1 MKGKEIADM
10 IMKAKEVCRNAYAPY
25 SKFHVGCVLLSEN
38 GQVYSGCNIENIS
51 FGLTICAERAAISK
65 AISTEGPKF
74 RITKVVIYTPTEMPI
89 TPCGAC
95 RQVLKEF
102 GDDFEIISTCRSSK
116 MIKKSIDELLPD
128 SPDIEIKN

>member
-1 MKGKEIADM
+1 MKERDIGDLQ
-10 IMKAKEVCRNAYAPY
+10 MKAKEVCRNAYAPY
-25 SKFHVGCVLLSEN
+25 SKFQVGCVLLSEN

-65 AISTEGPKF
+65 AISIEGRKF
-74 RITKVVIYTPTEMPI
+74 RIKKAVIYTPTEMPI

-102 GDDFEIISTCRSSK
+102 GDDFEIISTCNSNE
-116 MIKKSIDELLPD
+116 MIQKSIDELLPN
-128 SPDIEIKN
+128 SPAIEFKK